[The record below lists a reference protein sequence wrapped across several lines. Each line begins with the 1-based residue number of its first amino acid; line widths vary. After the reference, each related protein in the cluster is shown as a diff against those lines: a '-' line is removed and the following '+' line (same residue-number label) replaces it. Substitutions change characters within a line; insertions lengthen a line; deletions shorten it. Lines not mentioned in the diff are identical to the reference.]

1 MNSRLNNI
9 IMKKYLFLSV
19 LFSLLGIAYS
29 QDRIVTQQG
38 DTIHAKI
45 MIVTDNDVSYK
56 RYNDQEGATFFLSTG
71 KIRRILWENGTVDNY
86 ILNRN
91 VETVTQEVDDVF
103 PTIEHRRG
111 IDFKMSNGEEWDDSR
126 FEYFLQGHRL
136 DNLWQTFASGSRM
149 FKTGRGLMIGG
160 GSGLVLGAGMI
171 FISVII
177 ADGSILGGIMML
189 PLAIMGGIITLPGL
203 VLVAVGLPL
212 MLTGSAK
219 RRNFVNEYN
228 ENYAGKHPSQLSEN
242 VVTWKVGLVGNGI
255 GFALHF

>member
-1 MNSRLNNI
+1 
-9 IMKKYLFLSV
+9 MKKYLFLSV

-56 RYNDQEGATFFLSTG
+56 RYNYQEGATFVLSAER
-71 KIRRILWENGTVDNY
+71 IRQILWENGMVDNY
-86 ILNRN
+86 NLN
-91 VETVTQEVDDVF
+91 ETDKVAMQDMVDVF

-111 IDFKMSNGEEWDDSR
+111 TDFKMSNGEEWSDSR
-126 FEYFLQGHRL
+126 FEEFLKGYRL
-136 DNLWQTFASGSRM
+136 GDIWQPFASGSRM
-149 FKTGRGLMIGG
+149 FNTGRGLLIGG
-160 GSGLVLGAGMI
+160 APTLV
-171 FISVII
+171 F
-177 ADGSILGGIMML
+177 GI
-189 PLAIMGGIITLPGL
+189 GIILYGVSRSRESYLYGYYYDTWAMSGATSIIIWGA
-203 VLVAVGLPL
+203 VITWGGVMLVAVGLPL
-212 MLTGSAK
+212 TLTGSAK

-242 VVTWKVGLVGNGI
+242 VVTWKVGLVGNGV